1 MNETL
6 RDRVNRAKARWLKTV
21 MYSKQLQSTQKV
33 FAYVV
38 FDCLNCVTLDAWPAQ
53 STSASWMGCSI
64 KTVQRA
70 ADALEAAGYIAVA
83 RSRFRNVNN
92 RYAPVFVSGD
102 LDVFVPPDGQPCP
115 QPVDDGGC
123 QSSLSI
129 HIKPAS
135 AGGQRKS
142 NNNERISKYKRAER
156 GRWEQELSKV
166 LGPNGNEI
174 IDRLA
179 TIDDAVVERLC
190 RALCDGQLG
199 SRELEAARLAAYQ
212 TPDLRKIW

>member
-1 MNETL
+1 MTETL

-21 MYSKQLQSTQKV
+21 MYSKLKSTQKV

-92 RYAPVFVSGD
+92 RYAPVFVPGD
-102 LDVFVPPDGQPCP
+102 LDVFVPSDGQPRP
-115 QPVDDGGC
+115 QPVDVSDR

-129 HIKPAS
+129 HIKPTS
-135 AGGQRKS
+135 AGGRWKPSSTQ
-142 NNNERISKYKRAER
+142 RISKYKRAER
-156 GRWEQELSKV
+156 GHWEQELSKA
-166 LGPNGNEI
+166 LGPNGSEI

-179 TIDDAVVERLC
+179 MIDDAVVERLC